1 MSELT
6 AEQKQLWH
14 LLGIPP
20 PCLASKRCATIIVF
34 KSRDANREIAG

>member
-1 MSELT
+1 MSNRFLIVEEDEEGQYRQMSELT

-20 PCLASKRCATIIVF
+20 PVF
-34 KSRDANREIAG
+34 S